1 MAQSTSQPNNNQST
15 NHDIPASSTASPNNE
30 QRIFSPADPVQPLD
44 FQPDLFKLLNIDSRT
59 MLDKLL
65 NAMVRSD
72 EEDEEED
79 IQFIA
84 GESASFEYSNH
95 PANNNPVTPA
105 ANPVD
110 SQITKKKRKKK
121 KKKSSSETKSQEVS
135 QQLQQASSR
144 RLPHGFE
151 LGDPKAIE
159 YYRKEMYDYLLGNT
173 HLFLPEN
180 YTLPALFSTQPGSF
194 SLPTRKNGDNET
206 IFAIEDIVNI
216 IVLEGAK
223 ILTATINNSPTSV
236 PDFVDPDEL
245 TLHQRYI
252 HYKIFQEMQ
261 TLIKE
266 SHETALR
273 QQNGHSDFV
282 ESRWQLHRIEVKHL
296 DELYNRLNQI
306 HKSTFTNLQNFPIHK
321 LQIHQLQK
329 IQALKQEHLIKATK
343 QQPSAS
349 QSQSSQRKQDQ
360 KIPDIS
366 KYDSYIASLIQ
377 RLVYYIQFSSHQTS
391 ASASSVSSLITPQA
405 HYQLPSQQQQQQQ
418 QQQQPSHSSQQSQHT
433 PRVQH
438 QHIHDQHDPKDK
450 KSNDDKIWD
459 TSTAEERQRI
469 NQFWLSLTEDERREL
484 VKIDKDTVMEKM
496 REQKRTNCNCTVCG
510 RKRMAIEELE
520 SLYEAYNDTKS
531 GDPDDDESR
540 RVDHFNF
547 GNNLTIKGGIL
558 TVAEDLLKNDGKKFI
573 DMMESLAEK
582 RMRREEEIEALA
594 ADYIW
599 EGTEEDYDE
608 DPLTSDEVEYDDD
621 DDDDDDDDE
630 DDLDDDDELDD
641 DEDEEDN
648 DDEEYDETV
657 DNEESR
663 WAESKRLLQM
673 FAAKMFE
680 QRVMAAYRERVA
692 NERQR
697 KFLEELE
704 EETRLK
710 EEREAKK
717 QRDKEKKKNKK
728 RQQKLAK
735 EEEKAR
741 REAEKAEAE
750 AQLKAKQAE
759 KQEEARRRKHEQ
771 KLKKEA
777 ERKQLEVEKRLKA
790 DEEKQKEAER
800 KLEKQRRIQQEREA
814 KETAKRLA
822 EETAERKRQEQEQ
835 KAAKEAELIK
845 KEAEL
850 AHQEAAKIKQQHQK
864 QLLQQLQQHAQQI
877 GAVNIVKGS
886 ESKSLTPIA
895 RKADPVLLASLQ
907 QSSLAKQQQQ
917 FQQQQQPS
925 VMFMN
930 PAISSS
936 SVPTSSITANSLP
949 SSSIPLL
956 QQPFSATPHSPVTSG
971 WASPSPSLAQQPH
984 LPDALARRLSNTQ
997 MPIVT
1002 NGPSPLLTHGIP
1014 SLYSTGGVIRS
1025 PPSVGETLHHS
1036 PTISTPP
1043 SIAPIRRPT
1052 SGNDHEFKPEL
1063 LRLKKPEVSPK
1074 QMGSSALLA
1083 DDEDDDDLLP
1093 GNILAP
1099 RSMSLSSPPTPIPRS
1114 RNGSIF
1120 SVDPFDGSS
1129 TGAVA
1134 VGNGWNPL
1142 MGSIRRGSMWSSS
1155 NNSAIRPSLLNDSI
1169 GDGANG
1175 SAKNS
1180 GGSNLNSLSGIGGGS
1195 TPNLSVDLL
1204 QQTTFKVYQHHAM
1217 RSADGFV
1224 PAHMLYRATI
1234 ATLQAPSVSSAGP
1247 VNSTA
1252 AATAAAS
1259 ETLNMQDFYHILGN
1273 SSAVMEGGLVIQL
1286 VRDNFGLV
1294 TQVKYVEAQ
1303 QQPQTEQPMQYQQV
1317 HQQQQRY
1324 MYGGSSVIPNAAPAT
1339 TVLPMGY

>member
-1 MAQSTSQPNNNQST
+1 
-15 NHDIPASSTASPNNE
+15 
-30 QRIFSPADPVQPLD
+30 
-44 FQPDLFKLLNIDSRT
+44 

-121 KKKSSSETKSQEVS
+121 KKKSSSETKSQE
-135 QQLQQASSR
+135 
-144 RLPHGFE
+144 
-151 LGDPKAIE
+151 
-159 YYRKEMYDYLLGNT
+159 
-173 HLFLPEN
+173 
-180 YTLPALFSTQPGSF
+180 
-194 SLPTRKNGDNET
+194 
-206 IFAIEDIVNI
+206 
-216 IVLEGAK
+216 
-223 ILTATINNSPTSV
+223 
-236 PDFVDPDEL
+236 
-245 TLHQRYI
+245 
-252 HYKIFQEMQ
+252 
-261 TLIKE
+261 
-266 SHETALR
+266 
-273 QQNGHSDFV
+273 
-282 ESRWQLHRIEVKHL
+282 
-296 DELYNRLNQI
+296 
-306 HKSTFTNLQNFPIHK
+306 
-321 LQIHQLQK
+321 
-329 IQALKQEHLIKATK
+329 
-343 QQPSAS
+343 
-349 QSQSSQRKQDQ
+349 
-360 KIPDIS
+360 
-366 KYDSYIASLIQ
+366 
-377 RLVYYIQFSSHQTS
+377 
-391 ASASSVSSLITPQA
+391 
-405 HYQLPSQQQQQQQ
+405 QQQQQQ

-886 ESKSLTPIA
+886 ESKPLTPIA

-925 VMFMN
+925 V
-930 PAISSS
+930 I
-936 SVPTSSITANSLP
+936 
-949 SSSIPLL
+949 
-956 QQPFSATPHSPVTSG
+956 
-971 WASPSPSLAQQPH
+971 
-984 LPDALARRLSNTQ
+984 
-997 MPIVT
+997 
-1002 NGPSPLLTHGIP
+1002 
-1014 SLYSTGGVIRS
+1014 
-1025 PPSVGETLHHS
+1025 
-1036 PTISTPP
+1036 
-1043 SIAPIRRPT
+1043 
-1052 SGNDHEFKPEL
+1052 
-1063 LRLKKPEVSPK
+1063 
-1074 QMGSSALLA
+1074 
-1083 DDEDDDDLLP
+1083 
-1093 GNILAP
+1093 
-1099 RSMSLSSPPTPIPRS
+1099 
-1114 RNGSIF
+1114 
-1120 SVDPFDGSS
+1120 
-1129 TGAVA
+1129 
-1134 VGNGWNPL
+1134 
-1142 MGSIRRGSMWSSS
+1142 
-1155 NNSAIRPSLLNDSI
+1155 
-1169 GDGANG
+1169 
-1175 SAKNS
+1175 
-1180 GGSNLNSLSGIGGGS
+1180 LSGIGGGS

-1247 VNSTA
+1247 VNATA

>member
-1 MAQSTSQPNNNQST
+1 
-15 NHDIPASSTASPNNE
+15 
-30 QRIFSPADPVQPLD
+30 
-44 FQPDLFKLLNIDSRT
+44 

-121 KKKSSSETKSQEVS
+121 KKKSSSETKSQE
-135 QQLQQASSR
+135 
-144 RLPHGFE
+144 
-151 LGDPKAIE
+151 
-159 YYRKEMYDYLLGNT
+159 
-173 HLFLPEN
+173 
-180 YTLPALFSTQPGSF
+180 
-194 SLPTRKNGDNET
+194 
-206 IFAIEDIVNI
+206 
-216 IVLEGAK
+216 
-223 ILTATINNSPTSV
+223 
-236 PDFVDPDEL
+236 
-245 TLHQRYI
+245 
-252 HYKIFQEMQ
+252 
-261 TLIKE
+261 
-266 SHETALR
+266 
-273 QQNGHSDFV
+273 
-282 ESRWQLHRIEVKHL
+282 
-296 DELYNRLNQI
+296 
-306 HKSTFTNLQNFPIHK
+306 
-321 LQIHQLQK
+321 
-329 IQALKQEHLIKATK
+329 
-343 QQPSAS
+343 
-349 QSQSSQRKQDQ
+349 
-360 KIPDIS
+360 
-366 KYDSYIASLIQ
+366 
-377 RLVYYIQFSSHQTS
+377 
-391 ASASSVSSLITPQA
+391 
-405 HYQLPSQQQQQQQ
+405 QQQQQQ

-886 ESKSLTPIA
+886 ESKPLTPIA

-917 FQQQQQPS
+917 FQQQQQP
-925 VMFMN
+925 
-930 PAISSS
+930 I
-936 SVPTSSITANSLP
+936 
-949 SSSIPLL
+949 
-956 QQPFSATPHSPVTSG
+956 
-971 WASPSPSLAQQPH
+971 
-984 LPDALARRLSNTQ
+984 
-997 MPIVT
+997 
-1002 NGPSPLLTHGIP
+1002 
-1014 SLYSTGGVIRS
+1014 
-1025 PPSVGETLHHS
+1025 GETLHHS

-1247 VNSTA
+1247 VNATA